1 MKNIMRIDYVN
12 SSLDKF
18 KLYKKQ
24 EQLLVDSITGCL
36 EEIKYNYQS
45 NNSKKVDNLNN
56 ELVEK
61 INIIANIHDNNI
73 IVIERA
79 IEKYRIAEAKSKKIF
94 EDIEIR

>member
-61 INIIANIHDNNI
+61 INIIANIHDNNV

>member
-24 EQLLVDSITGCL
+24 EQLLMDSITGCL
-36 EEIKYNYQS
+36 DEIKYNYQS

-61 INIIANIHDNNI
+61 INIIANIHDNNV